1 MPYALCPMPY
11 ARRVPH
17 LSEKGY
23 ISLAKCHHP
32 HVVEV
37 YGVFSERVGNIQLGC
52 MVMELIDGTNLAE
65 YLEDNGLLFEAKAL
79 PMKAQDYPPR
89 ITRNA
94 VEAIEVNPPAGQEA
108 IHWRLL
114 TTHRVVC

>member
-1 MPYALCPMPY
+1 
-11 ARRVPH
+11 
-17 LSEKGY
+17 
-23 ISLAKCHHP
+23 
-32 HVVEV
+32 
-37 YGVFSERVGNIQLGC
+37 

-65 YLEDNGLLFEAKAL
+65 YLEDNGILSEAKAL

-94 VEAIEVNPPAGQEA
+94 VEAREVNPPAGQEA